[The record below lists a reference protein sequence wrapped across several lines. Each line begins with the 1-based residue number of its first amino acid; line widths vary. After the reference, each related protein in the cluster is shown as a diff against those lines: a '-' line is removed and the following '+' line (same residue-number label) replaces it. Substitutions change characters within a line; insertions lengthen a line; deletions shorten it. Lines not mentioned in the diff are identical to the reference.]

1 MLIISQEF
9 QIVCKKKKK
18 LCVPDLVW
26 DSFLSQLPFLIWKTE
41 ITIELHSVTGLY
53 WERNIRKKN
62 AGEFLEL
69 GT

>member
-1 MLIISQEF
+1 MQ
-9 QIVCKKKKK
+9 KK

-41 ITIELHSVTGLY
+41 MTIELHSSIGLY

-69 GT
+69 GM